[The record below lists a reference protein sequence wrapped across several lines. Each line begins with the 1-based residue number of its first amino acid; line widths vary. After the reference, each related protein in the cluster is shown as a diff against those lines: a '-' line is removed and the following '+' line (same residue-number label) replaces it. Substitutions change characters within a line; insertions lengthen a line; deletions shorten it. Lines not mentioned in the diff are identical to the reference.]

1 MDSSVQALQPHC
13 KIISSRA
20 SALTP
25 VARAAT
31 VTIYDGRGCIGFILR
46 GKIDY
51 EVFDRDGVSKG
62 RFPTQQDAVAALMPD
77 RGR

>member
-13 KIISSRA
+13 KIISSH
-20 SALTP
+20 ALTL

-31 VTIYDGRGCIGFILR
+31 ATIYDGRGCIGFILR